1 MDLPGIF
8 ASPTRRQL
16 NKEKYISP
24 SQFAR
29 ENLVTRDGLYMRLST
44 FVVEDDSNGPGLI
57 IT

>member
-1 MDLPGIF
+1 MDQPGIV
-8 ASPTRRQL
+8 ASPTR
-16 NKEKYISP
+16 KEKYISP